1 MFYEYPKSLYLEGW
15 DNLDA
20 SVIVNDSDEEFEA
33 RKQGYKSLDEP
44 VDEVK
49 KPKKAKTEAVI
60 ESTEQA
66 E

>member
-33 RKQGYKSLDEP
+33 RKQGYKGLDEP
-44 VDEVK
+44 TEDVK
-49 KPKKAKTEAVI
+49 KPRKAKAEVVADPA
-60 ESTEQA
+60 EQA